1 MTQPPRS
8 PRPIR
13 PDTTSHDGAAP
24 DTADLLVRAAAVH
37 TLVPGEPPQRAIAVT
52 GGRITAL
59 SADPHGLDALAGPA
73 TGIVDAPGATVLPA
87 FDDTHTHLILA
98 GHSVHGVP
106 VHRAAD
112 LAGFLALIRERAA
125 RTPPGDWIRTTVN
138 WQEVNLAERR
148 LPTTA
153 ELDTATAAHPVLVRR
168 GAYNMVLNS
177 AALRLAGITAATPDP
192 PGGVIE
198 RDPDGRLTGRL
209 VNTATELA
217 ERVLPRP
224 GLAERIDGL
233 RAASAGYAATGI
245 GTVRD
250 CLVPVE
256 DLEVLRA
263 ARAAGALAVRV
274 RALVSGFAV
283 RTPGEVDGLLDR
295 VEAWRAAGHEDDRL
309 SVWGVKFG
317 IDGGFEA
324 GALEEPYEGR
334 PCYHGRLLWEQAD
347 LVEAV
352 DRVVARGLRVGVHA
366 WGDRG
371 LRTLLDVFEEV
382 LARRPGLPAGT
393 LVVEHGGLAR
403 AGQRARA
410 IALGVPVTVQHPL
423 LHDGALAQRLTW
435 GEERTGA
442 LFPLREWLDE
452 GAQLAAGSDFPV
464 GPYGAMVSVWGM
476 TTRRTV
482 AGVLGAGHAIGRAEA
497 IALHTVAAARLTGES
512 GRRGVLRPGAL
523 ADLTLWPADPLT
535 CPVED
540 LRDLLP
546 DRTLV
551 GGRTVHPVRPEP
563 PAPAG

>member
-1 MTQPPRS
+1 MTRPP
-8 PRPIR
+8 
-13 PDTTSHDGAAP
+13 
-24 DTADLLVRAAAVH
+24 ADLLVRAGRVH
-37 TLVPGEPPQRAIAVT
+37 TLVPGEPPRRALAVT

-59 SADPHGLDALAGPA
+59 ATDPHGLDALAGPA
-73 TGIVDAPGATVLPA
+73 TEVVDAPHATVLPA
-87 FDDTHTHLILA
+87 FDDTHTHLVLA

-112 LAGFLALIRERAA
+112 LPGFLALIRERAA
-125 RTPPGDWIRTTVN
+125 RTPAGEWIRTTVN
-138 WQEVNLAERR
+138 WQEVNLAEQR
-148 LPTTA
+148 LPTTG
-153 ELDTATAAHPVLVRR
+153 ELDGATADHPVLVRR

-198 RDPDGRLTGRL
+198 RDADGRLTGRL
-209 VNTATELA
+209 IDKATELA
-217 ERVLPRP
+217 DRVLPRP

-263 ARAAGALAVRV
+263 ARDEGALAVRV

-283 RTPGEVDGLLDR
+283 RTPEQVDALLDR
-295 VEAWRAAGHEDDRL
+295 VLAWRAAGHEDDRL

-324 GALEEPYEGR
+324 GALEEPYQGR
-334 PCYHGRLLWEQAD
+334 PCYHGRLLWEPKELAD
-347 LVEAV
+347 AVE
-352 DRVVARGLRVGVHA
+352 RVVGRGLRVGVHA

-371 LRTLLDVFEEV
+371 LRTLLDVYEDV
-382 LARRPGLPAGT
+382 LARCPGLPPGT

-403 AGQRARA
+403 ADQRARA
-410 IALGVPVTVQHPL
+410 ITLGIPVTVQHPL
-423 LHDGALAQRLTW
+423 LHDGAPAQRRAW

-452 GAQLAAGSDFPV
+452 GAQLSAGSDFPV
-464 GPYGAMVSVWGM
+464 GPYGAMLSVWGM
-476 TTRRTV
+476 TTRATV
-482 AGVLGAGHAIGRAEA
+482 AGVLGAEHAIERAEA

-512 GRRGVLRPGAL
+512 AERGSLRPGTL
-523 ADLTLWPADPLT
+523 ADLTLWPADPLS
-535 CPVED
+535 CPVDE
-540 LRDLLP
+540 LRALLP
-546 DRTLV
+546 ERTVV
-551 GGRTVHPVRPEP
+551 GGRTVHRH
-563 PAPAG
+563 